1 MKTLTSE
8 ASSIWRVGLS
18 TWSFSASSV
27 GVAEAIG
34 AAAAAGIVGAATAAA
49 GTEIKKSEKNSH

>member
-1 MKTLTSE
+1 M
-8 ASSIWRVGLS
+8 WRVGLS

-49 GTEIKKSEKNSH
+49 GTEIKKSQKNSH